1 MALAKWLWA
10 WIAARFIA
18 VGSRWMDL
26 SGKTALVT
34 GANRGM
40 GKSFAAALAGECS
53 TVFAGA
59 RDAGSVVADRENIVP
74 LQIDLSSRESIEQS
88 FAAGREQFESVDVL
102 VNNAGLL
109 SVGLLEEQ
117 DLDKIYASLQV
128 NLAGLIHLT
137 KLVLPSMLERG
148 SGYIV
153 NNASMSG
160 YAYFPLASVYAA
172 SKAGVVAF
180 SEALRREVEPA
191 GLRVMHLVTPGV
203 KTDMLEATEAGYG
216 EHFDTSGWDQV
227 TPEEWAEQMLKG
239 IHNDSSVVWPG
250 GKTRLATLAARGP
263 SQLLDRAASRMFK
276 R

>member
-1 MALAKWLWA
+1 
-10 WIAARFIA
+10 
-18 VGSRWMDL
+18 MDL

-40 GKSFAAALAGECS
+40 GKAFAEVLADECA
-53 TVFAGA
+53 VVYAGA
-59 RDAGSVVADRENIVP
+59 RDPSSVEAGASNIAP
-74 LQIDLSSRESIEQS
+74 LGIDLSSRQSIDDCFEAS
-88 FAAGREQFESVDVL
+88 RDRFESVDVL

-172 SKAGVVAF
+172 GKAGVVGF
-180 SEALRREVEPA
+180 SESLRREVEPA
-191 GLRVMHLVTPGV
+191 GVKVMHLVTPGV
-203 KTDMLEATEAGYG
+203 KTDMLDATEEGYG

-227 TPEEWAEQMLKG
+227 TPEEWAGSMLKG

-263 SQLLDRAASRMFK
+263 SQLLDAAASRMFK

>member
-1 MALAKWLWA
+1 MEL
-10 WIAARFIA
+10 R
-18 VGSRWMDL
+18 
-26 SGKTALVT
+26 GKTALVT
-34 GANRGM
+34 GANRGI
-40 GKSFAAALAGECS
+40 GKAFAAALAQDCQL
-53 TVFAGA
+53 VYAGA
-59 RDAGSVVADRENIVP
+59 RDPGSVESAAPNIEP
-74 LQIDLSSRESIEQS
+74 LQVDLSSREAIDQS
-88 FAAGREQFESVDVL
+88 FTQSREQFESIDVL

-128 NLAGLIHLT
+128 NLTGLIHLT

-180 SEALRREVEPA
+180 SEALRREVAPA
-191 GLRVMHLVTPGV
+191 GIQVMHLVTPGV
-203 KTDMLEATEAGYG
+203 KTEMLEETESSYG
-216 EHFDTSGWDQV
+216 DHFDTSAWDQV
-227 TPEEWAEQMLKG
+227 TPEEWAAKMVEGVRKDQT
-239 IHNDSSVVWPG
+239 VVKPG
-250 GKTRLATLAARGP
+250 GKTGLAALASRGP
-263 SQLLDRAASRMFK
+263 GFLLDRAAERMFK

>member
-1 MALAKWLWA
+1 
-10 WIAARFIA
+10 
-18 VGSRWMDL
+18 MDL

-40 GKSFAAALAGECS
+40 GKAFAEALAEECD
-53 TVFAGA
+53 VVYAGA
-59 RDAGSVVADRENIVP
+59 RDIGTVDAMHENISG
-74 LQIDLSSRESIEQS
+74 LQIDLSSRESIEES
-88 FAAGREQFESVDVL
+88 FAAGRKQFESVEIL
-102 VNNAGLL
+102 VNNAGVL

-128 NLAGLIHLT
+128 NLAGMIHLT
-137 KLVLPSMLERG
+137 KLILPSMLKRG
-148 SGYIV
+148 SGCIV

-172 SKAGVVAF
+172 GKAGVVGF
-180 SEALRREVEPA
+180 SESLRREVEPA
-191 GLRVMHLVTPGV
+191 GLKVMHLVTPGV
-203 KTDMLEATEAGYG
+203 KTDMLDATEEGYG
-216 EHFDTSGWDQV
+216 DHFDTSGWDQV
-227 TPEEWAEQMLKG
+227 TSEEWAESMMKG
-239 IHNDSSVVWPG
+239 IHGDSSVVWPG

>member
-1 MALAKWLWA
+1 MPLGEWDQARICGRLVAIGWL
-10 WIAARFIA
+10 
-18 VGSRWMDL
+18 SMDL

-40 GKSFAAALAGECS
+40 GAAFAAALAAECE
-53 TVFAGA
+53 TVYAGA
-59 RDAGSVVADRENIVP
+59 RDPSSVAPARENIIP
-74 LQIDLSSRESIEQS
+74 LGIDLSSRESIEES
-88 FAAGREQFESVDVL
+88 FAASRDEFSSVDVL

-128 NLAGLIHLT
+128 NLVGLIHLT
-137 KLVLPSMLERG
+137 QLVLPSMLERG

-172 SKAGVVAF
+172 GKAGVVAF
-180 SEALRREVEPA
+180 SESLRREVEPA
-191 GLRVMHLVTPGV
+191 GLNVLHLVTPGV
-203 KTDMLEATEAGYG
+203 KTDMLDATEEGYG
-216 EHFDTSGWDQV
+216 DHFDTSGWDQV
-227 TPEEWAEQMLKG
+227 TPEEWAESMLKG

-263 SQLLDRAASRMFK
+263 SQLLDRAASKMFK